1 VNGAAWTVIAALAV
15 GTFVTKAAGPAILGE
30 RPLPDR
36 LTGVIALL
44 APALLAGLV
53 IMETFNGSE
62 PHHVVVD
69 ARAVGLIAAVAGRLL
84 RLPLPVILAIA
95 AAATAV
101 TRLL

>member
-1 VNGAAWTVIAALAV
+1 VNGEAWAVIGALAI
-15 GTFVTKAAGPAILGE
+15 GTFAIKAAGPAVLGQ

-53 IMETFNGSE
+53 IMETFSGSQ

-69 ARAVGLIAAVAGRLL
+69 ARAVGLLVAVVGRLL
-84 RLPLPVILAIA
+84 RLPLPVILVLA
-95 AAATAV
+95 AAATAL
-101 TRLL
+101 TRL